1 MNRLIST
8 ISCAEKKRA
17 KPVSVCQEH
26 WWGTPPPASPRPHT
40 DLRTRAVRQ
49 AAIRLEGDV
58 RGIDE
63 ALHLL
68 CRLGAKR
75 KRDHGVG
82 VSVALQHVNVLIS
95 AVGRGLRIEEIRITV

>member
-1 MNRLIST
+1 MSGTLVWS
-8 ISCAEKKRA
+8 
-17 KPVSVCQEH
+17 PPPH
-26 WWGTPPPASPRPHT
+26 PTPPPHT

-68 CRLGAKR
+68 CRLGAKH
-75 KRDHGVG
+75 KRDHVVG
-82 VSVALQHVNVLIS
+82 VSVALQHVNVLIR

>member
-1 MNRLIST
+1 M
-8 ISCAEKKRA
+8 
-17 KPVSVCQEH
+17 CQEQ
-26 WWGTPPPASPRPHT
+26 WWGTPPRT

-68 CRLGAKR
+68 CRLDAEH

>member
-1 MNRLIST
+1 MS
-8 ISCAEKKRA
+8 
-17 KPVSVCQEH
+17 
-26 WWGTPPPASPRPHT
+26 GTVVGNPPPRPAPPRPHT

-68 CRLGAKR
+68 CRLDAEH

>member
-1 MNRLIST
+1 MS
-8 ISCAEKKRA
+8 
-17 KPVSVCQEH
+17 
-26 WWGTPPPASPRPHT
+26 GTLVWNPPPHPTPLIHT
-40 DLRTRAVRQ
+40 NLRTHAVGQ
-49 AAIRLEGDV
+49 AGIRIEGDV

-68 CRLGAKR
+68 CRLAAKH
-75 KRDHGVG
+75 KWDHGVG